1 MFCNKSD
8 LAYIHLVN
16 FQSAS
21 KFEKWYLP
29 RMSIWANLGSTVR
42 EGNACSENKC
52 DMTVNQILRNRILM
66 EMNFGIIHHC
76 LNLKSRI
83 LRIYLP
89 GNDTP
94 ITDKGY
100 KQEILEWAQR
110 TRGFTCFRAQVLWLC
125 VNSREG
131 NLYEGFF
138 LNNDVCHFLPLIEV
152 FESSWSNMVF
162 DPLHCYV
169 LEN

>member
-1 MFCNKSD
+1 MKV
-8 LAYIHLVN
+8 LGRT
-16 FQSAS
+16 
-21 KFEKWYLP
+21 E
-29 RMSIWANLGSTVR
+29 IWNEPLNLFLFLKLHYVL
-42 EGNACSENKC
+42 NN
-52 DMTVNQILRNRILM
+52 
-66 EMNFGIIHHC
+66 GIIHHC
-76 LNLKSRI
+76 LDLKSQI

-94 ITDKGY
+94 TTDKGY

-110 TRGFTCFRAQVLWLC
+110 TRGFTCLRAQVLWLC

-138 LNNDVCHFLPLIEV
+138 LNNDVCHFLPLIAV

-169 LEN
+169 LENYINWFSKKGD

>member
-1 MFCNKSD
+1 MCGTGCIIRIISGIAGD
-8 LAYIHLVN
+8 
-16 FQSAS
+16 
-21 KFEKWYLP
+21 
-29 RMSIWANLGSTVR
+29 TV
-42 EGNACSENKC
+42 GK
-52 DMTVNQILRNRILM
+52 ILRCQFEDKWGNRGL
-66 EMNFGIIHHC
+66 NGIIHHC
-76 LNLKSRI
+76 LDLKSQI

-94 ITDKGY
+94 TTDKGY

-110 TRGFTCFRAQVLWLC
+110 TRGFTCLRARVLWLC
-125 VNSREG
+125 VNSREE
-131 NLYEGFF
+131 NFYEGFF

>member
-1 MFCNKSD
+1 MFVDKSVSERSVCEKH
-8 LAYIHLVN
+8 HLVVG
-16 FQSAS
+16 SSLKS
-21 KFEKWYLP
+21 KKL
-29 RMSIWANLGSTVR
+29 
-42 EGNACSENKC
+42 
-52 DMTVNQILRNRILM
+52 NRFGKK
-66 EMNFGIIHHC
+66 NGIIHHC
-76 LNLKSRI
+76 LDLKSRI

-94 ITDKGY
+94 TTDKGY
-100 KQEILEWAQR
+100 KQEILEWAQQ
-110 TRGFTCFRAQVLWLC
+110 TRGFTCLRAQVLWLC